1 MSHAGIQS
9 STRAFFFPS
18 GFSFGSLLVQVVE
31 RTLLAGVGRAAASRL
46 GAIGTDLVAIGHSQM
61 TVIIALPAL
70 IGHLSG
76 LLKH

>member
-1 MSHAGIQS
+1 MQAS
-9 STRAFFFPS
+9 SLPPALSFFSS

-70 IGHLSG
+70 IGHLSS

>member
-1 MSHAGIQS
+1 MQASDLPPAQS
-9 STRAFFFPS
+9 A
-18 GFSFGSLLVQVVE
+18 FSFGSLLVQVVE
-31 RTLLAGVGRAAASRL
+31 RTLLAGVGRAAARL

-70 IGHLSG
+70 MIGHLRS